1 MKKAKRIK
9 ARLPKE
15 ARVKLSK
22 GCAHKDKKKYDRK
35 REKTLPRQAKDTLE

>member
-1 MKKAKRIK
+1 MKKVKRIK

-22 GCAHKDKKKYDRK
+22 GGTHKDKKQYDRK
-35 REKTLPRQAKDTLE
+35 REKLLPRQAKGISE

>member
-1 MKKAKRIK
+1 MKKVTRIK

-22 GCAHKDKKKYDRK
+22 GGTHKDKKQYDRK
-35 REKTLPRQAKDTLE
+35 REKPSPRQAKDTLE